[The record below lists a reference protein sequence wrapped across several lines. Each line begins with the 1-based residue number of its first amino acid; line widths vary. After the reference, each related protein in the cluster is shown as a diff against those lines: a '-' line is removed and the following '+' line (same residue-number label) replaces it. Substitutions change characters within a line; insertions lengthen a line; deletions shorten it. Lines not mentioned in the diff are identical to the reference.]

1 MRRRALLWVF
11 LFVFAV
17 VTLVLLAAFWNFI
30 LVEVPSLSPRITGMV
45 LGTLGFVFILVTA
58 ILFLVRLLGEMRLS
72 QLQRDFLGHVSHEL
86 KTPLATLE
94 LSSQL
99 LARRLPS
106 SDPQVAELWT
116 EHARELSRL
125 RSQVETLLSAARLDT
140 VRKKRIDLH
149 PIEIDAW
156 LESQLPRWSQLLG
169 PDAVLKLDGKPTGC
183 RIEANDELLR
193 SGFENLIDNA
203 RKFAKGPAHVV
214 ITRARPT
221 PETWSITVVDRGW
234 GFPPEDRKR
243 LFHRFYRTK
252 QPRGRARVGGTG
264 LGLWITRNAF
274 RAMGMTIEAMSRGTG
289 TGATF
294 TVRGP
299 NA

>member
-1 MRRRALLWVF
+1 MLWVF

-17 VTLVLLAAFWNFI
+17 VILVLLAAFWNFI

-45 LGTLGFVFILVTA
+45 LGTLGFVFILVTS
-58 ILFLVRLLGEMRLS
+58 ILFFVRLLGEMRLS

-106 SDPQVAELWT
+106 SDPKVVELWD

-125 RSQVETLLSAARLDT
+125 RSQVETLLSAARLET
-140 VRKKRIDLH
+140 IRKKRIDLH
-149 PIEIDAW
+149 RIALDEW
-156 LESQLPRWSQLLG
+156 LEGQLPRWQQLLG
-169 PDAVLKLDGKPTGC
+169 AGAKLTLHGKPMGVW
-183 RIEANDELLR
+183 IDGNDELLR
-193 SGFENLIDNA
+193 SGFENLMDNA
-203 RKFAKGPAHVV
+203 RKYARGAAEVS
-214 ITRARPT
+214 ITRSRPS
-221 PETWSITVVDRGW
+221 PETWSITVQDSGW

-243 LFHRFYRTK
+243 LFQRFYRTK
-252 QPRGRARVGGTG
+252 QPVARPRVGGTG
-264 LGLWITRNAF
+264 LGLWITRSAF
-274 RAMGMTIEAMSRGTG
+274 RAMGITIEASSRGT
-289 TGATF
+289 TKGALF
-294 TVRGP
+294 TVRGS